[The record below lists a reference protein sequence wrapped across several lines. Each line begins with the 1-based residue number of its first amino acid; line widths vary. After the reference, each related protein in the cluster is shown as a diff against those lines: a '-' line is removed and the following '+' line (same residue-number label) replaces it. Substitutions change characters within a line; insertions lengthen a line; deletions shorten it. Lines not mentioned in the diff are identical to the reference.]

1 MRLKAIVEASS
12 RDGIMKTKPAYS
24 LISLGKKAPTKNSP
38 NEPKSESREQSL
50 LKSFFIKLKKKLI
63 LPYVAFRDIEQGTR
77 NFH

>member
-38 NEPKSESREQSL
+38 NEHPKVRTKVKNIAL
-50 LKSFFIKLKKKLI
+50 FFQKI
-63 LPYVAFRDIEQGTR
+63 
-77 NFH
+77 

>member
-1 MRLKAIVEASS
+1 MGPKDECKFLPRKMDSIFL
-12 RDGIMKTKPAYS
+12 DW
-24 LISLGKKAPTKNSP
+24 NSHWHLRHTN